1 MPARRRLLAAAAAAV
16 ALPGCALRPAAL
28 EPAPSP
34 PTPPPASPTGPS
46 PCAAPA
52 APDPAPLVKP
62 PRLRPGDAVGLF
74 ASASRMTEP
83 WIASALASVQALGL
97 RPKLAPNVR
106 AVHGHYAGTV
116 AQRVDDLHALWADP
130 EVRALWSIRGGAGT
144 AQLLPHLDY
153 AAMRRDPK
161 AVLGFSDLTALHL
174 ALLRH
179 ARLVSFHTLAG
190 SSGFTP
196 FSVQALRA
204 VLMAPRDELRLERSP
219 EHGQR
224 EASDP
229 AYRTR
234 TVRAGSAEGPLVGG
248 NLSVLSALVGTPY
261 APQTE
266 GALLFLEDVGE
277 LPYRID
283 RMLMQLELAGLTR
296 RAAGVVGG
304 VFRDCEHP
312 PQAPGMPLAQA
323 IDSRFGAAGV
333 PAVYGLSFGHVR
345 DQLTLPVGV
354 RARLDAGAQTLTLLE
369 PAVA

>member
-1 MPARRRLLAAAAAAV
+1 MRARRRLLAAAAAAI
-16 ALPGCALRPAAL
+16 ALPGCAVRPAAP
-28 EPAPSP
+28 EPSPAPAP
-34 PTPPPASPTGPS
+34 APPPPA
-46 PCAAPA
+46 PCPAPA
-52 APDPAPLVKP
+52 SAAADVLPLIKP
-62 PRLRPGDAVGLF
+62 PRLRAGDAVGLF
-74 ASASRMTEP
+74 ASASRMTEA
-83 WIASALASVQALGL
+83 WIAGALASVQALGL
-97 RPKLAPNVR
+97 RPKLGPNVR
-106 AVHGHYAGTV
+106 AVDGHYAGSV
-116 AQRVDDLHALWADP
+116 AQRVDDLHSLWADP

-161 AVLGFSDLTALHL
+161 AVLGFSDVTALHL
-174 ALLRH
+174 ALQRH

-204 VLMAPRDELRLERSP
+204 VLMEPRDQLRLERSP
-219 EHGQR
+219 EHGR
-224 EASDP
+224 RSDADA

-234 TVRAGSAEGPLVGG
+234 SVRGGSAEGPLVGG

-261 APQTE
+261 APRTE

-277 LPYRID
+277 LPYRVD

-296 RAAGVVGG
+296 RSAGVIGG

-312 PQAPGMPLAQA
+312 PGQPGMPLAQA
-323 IDSRFGAAGV
+323 IDARFGAAGV

-345 DQLTLPVGV
+345 DQLTLPIGV
-354 RARLDAGAQTLTLLE
+354 RARLDADALTLTLLE
-369 PAVA
+369 PAVT